1 MSKPYHVYILASR
14 SRTLYIGMTS
24 DLFARTWQHR
34 EKASEGFTNQ
44 YNIHRLVYFEETS
57 DARVAVERER
67 QLKSWRREKKVN
79 LIETENPTWA
89 DLSEGWTV

>member
-1 MSKPYHVYILASR
+1 
-14 SRTLYIGMTS
+14 MTS

-34 EKASEGFTNQ
+34 AKVVEGFTNH
-44 YNIHRLVYFEETS
+44 YNIHCLVYFEETS

-67 QLKSWRREKKVN
+67 QIKGWRREKKVK
-79 LIETENPTWA
+79 LIEMKNPTWA